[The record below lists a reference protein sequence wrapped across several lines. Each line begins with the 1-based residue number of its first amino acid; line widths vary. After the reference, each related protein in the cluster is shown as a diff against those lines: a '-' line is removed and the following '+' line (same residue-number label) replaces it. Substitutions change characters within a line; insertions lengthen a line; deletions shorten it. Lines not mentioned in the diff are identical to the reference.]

1 MIYKEKP
8 PTPALQRHI
17 DAFWRLEAQAPGA
30 NSAQEKILPDGRV
43 ELIFNL
49 AARFQR
55 FHKNGAIEKQPGAI
69 LVGQMREPV
78 SIAPTGAIDLFGI
91 RFKPG
96 GAFPFLRIPLHE
108 LTDHILPAAEHWR
121 DFVPELEERLRGA
134 QSFAE
139 KIRHAEAVL
148 WRLFQPQEDRAVE
161 TLIDRI
167 MASEGRRS
175 VTQLAHDLGLSA
187 RQLER
192 RFQITVGLGPKLL
205 ARIIRFQKIFKA
217 LEENPHGWSD
227 VALACGY
234 YDQAHLIHDFKGFS
248 GQNPSAFLLAQTQMS
263 AYLTRKHRTSFFY
276 KTKR

>member
-8 PTPALQRHI
+8 PSPALQRHI
-17 DAFWRLEAQAPGA
+17 DAFWQLEAQSTGA
-30 NSAQEKILPDGRV
+30 SSAQEKILPDGRV
-43 ELIFNL
+43 EMIFNL

-55 FHKNGAIEKQPGAI
+55 FHQNGAIEKQPGAI

-78 SIAPTGAIDLFGI
+78 SIAPMGAIALFGI

-96 GAFPFLRIPLHE
+96 GAVPFLRIPLHE
-108 LTDHILPAAEHWR
+108 LTGHILPAAEHWR
-121 DFVPELEERLRGA
+121 GFVPEMEERLQGA
-134 QSFAE
+134 QSFTE
-139 KIRHAEAVL
+139 KIQHAEAVL
-148 WRLFQPQEDRAVE
+148 LRLFRPEDDRAVE

-167 MASEGRRS
+167 MASAGRRS
-175 VTQLAHDLGLSA
+175 ITQLARAIGLST

-192 RFQITVGLGPKLL
+192 RFQMHVGLGPKLL

-217 LEENPHGWSD
+217 LEENPHGWSE

-234 YDQAHLIHDFKGFS
+234 YDQAHLIHDFKAFS